1 MNFLLTPTLRPE
13 ENLLQDWMVLLFVLS
28 LSFIAYFNTVYP
40 TKIRNIFK
48 AFRSDIFMRQLMREE
63 NILPR
68 THVYLTFQH
77 AAVLGL
83 FVDLAYQT
91 YFPQPIPSWLFFLIC
106 FGGILLMYGI
116 KWLAIYIVKWLA
128 DGDFTL
134 SEYRYRTFA
143 MNRLLAI
150 SALPF
155 VVLLSITD
163 RAFAPWF
170 ITALSILMLLLI
182 VWRILKGAWTAF
194 TNNVPLFYIFFY
206 ICTLEILPV
215 WMGVVWITKISH
227 A

>member
-1 MNFLLTPTLRPE
+1 MILLLTPTIRPE

-83 FVDLAYQT
+83 FVNLAYQV
-91 YFPQPIPSWLFFLIC
+91 YFPQPMASWLFFLIC
-106 FGGILLMYGI
+106 WGGILGVYGL
-116 KWLAIYIVKWLA
+116 KWLAIQTVKWLT

-134 SEYRYRTFA
+134 SEYQYRTFSL
-143 MNRLLAI
+143 NRLLAI
-150 SALPF
+150 AALPF
-155 VVLLSITD
+155 VLLLSITD
-163 RAFAPWF
+163 KALAPWF
-170 ITALSILMLLLI
+170 ISLLSILMGLLI

-215 WMGVVWITKISH
+215 WMGVVWIAQLSH
-227 A
+227 V